1 MTAPLLIEIGCEDLP
16 ARYQQ
21 PLATALADGISQGL
35 DKANVPRGSARWF
48 ATPRRL
54 AVLIDAVAAAQP
66 EQQIKRQGPAL
77 SAALKE
83 GQPTPA
89 GLGFARSCGVDFAA
103 LEQVETPK
111 GTYLMY
117 AAQEPGKELDQ
128 LLPEIFAQALKAMD
142 QKAPK
147 RMRWGAG
154 NATFVRP
161 VQWLCALHGRKP
173 LALEAFGLRSANIS
187 YGHRFHAPEA
197 LALANAEDYADA
209 LRAAKVWADFDSRRA
224 AIEDQV
230 RSAAADIGGTVV
242 IEADLLDE
250 VTALVEWPRTIHGRF
265 DERFLAVPAEAIV
278 LTIQEHQRYFPVFDG
293 SGALLPVFITVAN
306 IESRDPSQVVAGNER
321 VVRPRLDDALFFW
334 EQDGKRPLAE
344 RLNDLARITWA
355 QGLGDLKAKAERI
368 AELAVQLAPR
378 FQTDADTAR
387 QAGLLAKCDLTTQC
401 VFEMPE
407 LQGVMGGHLLRA
419 EGASSAVADAVTE
432 HYQPL
437 GPQAAVPA
445 SALGR
450 VVAAA
455 DKLDTLAGYFSID
468 AIPTASK
475 DPYGLRRA
483 ALGLL
488 RIVLESN
495 AALDWDDLLG
505 ATGFGLSEEQSRSLR
520 EFLQE
525 RLRGLLMD
533 QGAPAAVVAGILEQ
547 AQGPLDAQGRC
558 AAVTSFIDS
567 EAGDALAQSSK
578 RVRNILRS
586 AQDADRQGTIDAAAF
601 VEPAERELY
610 AALQALAPDSLD
622 YGQSLSQLATLQN
635 PIAQFF
641 SSVMVQVDDDRLR
654 RNRVALLEA
663 FDAACN
669 RIADFERIAGG

>member
-21 PLATALADGISQGL
+21 PLATALAESISQGL
-35 DKANVPRGSARWF
+35 DKANVPRGSAQWF

-54 AVLIDAVAAAQP
+54 AVLIDGVATEQP
-66 EQQIKRQGPAL
+66 EQHIKRQGPAL
-77 SAALKE
+77 SAALKD

-89 GLGFARSCGVDFAA
+89 GLGFARSCGVDFAD

-111 GTYLMY
+111 GAYLFY
-117 AAQEPGKELDQ
+117 AASQPGQALGE
-128 LLPEIFAQALKAMD
+128 LLPEVFAQALKAMD

-154 NATFVRP
+154 SATFVRP
-161 VQWLCALHGRKP
+161 VQWLCALHGSSP
-173 LALEAFGLRSANIS
+173 VALEAFGLQSSNIS
-187 YGHRFHAPEA
+187 YGHRFHAPAA
-197 LALANAEDYADA
+197 LALTHAAEYEQT
-209 LRAAKVWADFDSRRA
+209 LRQAKVWADFDSRRA
-224 AIEDQV
+224 AIDDQV
-230 RSAAADIGGTVV
+230 RSAAAEIGGKVV
-242 IEADLLDE
+242 IDAELLDE
-250 VTALVEWPRTIHGRF
+250 VTALVEWPSTIHGRF
-265 DERFLAVPAEAIV
+265 DERFLAVPDEAIV
-278 LTIQEHQRYFPVFDG
+278 LTIQEHQRYFPVFD
-293 SGALLPVFITVAN
+293 SAGALMPVFITVAN
-306 IESRDPSQVVAGNER
+306 IESRDPSQVIAGNER
-321 VVRPRLDDALFFW
+321 VVRPRLEDALFFW
-334 EQDGKRPLAE
+334 EQDRKLALGQ
-344 RLNDLARITWA
+344 RLDALARITWA
-355 QGLGDLKAKAERI
+355 KGLGDLKSKAERI
-368 AELAVQLAPR
+368 AQLAAKLAPA
-378 FQTDADTAR
+378 FAADVDMAR

-407 LQGVMGGHLLRA
+407 LQGVMGAHFLRA
-419 EGASSAVADAVTE
+419 EGASEAVAEAVAE

-488 RIVLESN
+488 RILLESN
-495 AALDWDDLLG
+495 AELSWDAVLSAASFDLST
-505 ATGFGLSEEQSRSLR
+505 AQAQSLR

-525 RLRGLLMD
+525 RLRGLLID
-533 QGAPAAVVAGILEQ
+533 QGAPAAVVSGIREHSL
-547 AQGPLDAQGRC
+547 GPVDAQARA
-558 AAVTSFIDS
+558 AAVTSFIET

-586 AQDADRQGTIDAAAF
+586 AQDADRHASITDSAF
-601 VEPAERELY
+601 VEPAERALY
-610 AALQALAPDSLD
+610 AALQGLDVGRLD
-622 YGQSLSQLATLQN
+622 YAQSLNQLATLQA
-635 PIAQFF
+635 PIADFF
-641 SSVMVQVDDDRLR
+641 ETVMVQVEDQSQR
-654 RNRVALLEA
+654 RNRLALLEA
-663 FDAACN
+663 FDDACN